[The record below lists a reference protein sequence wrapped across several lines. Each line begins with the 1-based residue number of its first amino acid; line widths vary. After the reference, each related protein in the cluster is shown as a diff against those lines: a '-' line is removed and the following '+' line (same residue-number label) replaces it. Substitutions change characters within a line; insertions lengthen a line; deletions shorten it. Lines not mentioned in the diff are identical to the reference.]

1 MKTTGNRFR
10 ATRGAGLKVAAGLP
24 LLMGLGAPV
33 MAQDVSE
40 LERRLEALQA
50 EVAALKSEKADSK
63 SDSAKDSP
71 YVLRDGAGF
80 KIGDTT
86 LTFGGFVKADIVAG
100 SNGDGSKNNYVLGQP
115 RNFAALARNGKKDWG
130 VGFSARETRLSFGTA
145 TANMGGDTLRTY
157 VEMDFNQGADDGGNE
172 FVSNSYQPRLRQAF
186 GSWKGWTIGQ
196 TYSTFTDLSVM
207 PEILNQG
214 KQAAFMHVRQPL
226 VRYTM
231 AAPGGSLMMA
241 LENPEDGGND
251 QSIPDVA
258 LRYNLKTGHGHYSL
272 ALLGRQLETDEDK
285 KVAGA
290 VSVSALIKTFGK
302 DDLRLQ
308 YSYGAIGRYM
318 GLYAYPD
325 VNASPADEV
334 EEFNAQ
340 GLTAAYRHHWS
351 SSLRSNLVL
360 SHTEAVD
367 DAFAAPGT
375 RGDLDS
381 ATSTQVNLLWQAAPK
396 VTYGIEYAYW
406 DFDHA
411 QIKGS
416 DQYQQVMLSAKF
428 DF

>member
-10 ATRGAGLKVAAGLP
+10 VIRGTGLKVAAGLP

-33 MAQDVSE
+33 LAQDVSE

-50 EVAALKSEKADSK
+50 EVAALKSN
-63 SDSAKDSP
+63 AKESP
-71 YVLRDGAGF
+71 FVLKDGAGF

-100 SNGDGSKNNYVLGQP
+100 SDGDGSKNNYVLGQP
-115 RNFAALARNGKKDWG
+115 KNFAALARGGDNDWG
-130 VGFSARETRLSFGTA
+130 IGFSARETRLSLATA
-145 TANMGGDTLRTY
+145 TANVGGDTLHTY
-157 VEMDFNQGADDGGNE
+157 LEMDFNQGADDGGNE

-207 PEILNQG
+207 PEVLNQG

-251 QSIPDVA
+251 QSIPDFA
-258 LRYNLKTGHGHYSL
+258 ARYNLKTGYGHYSL
-272 ALLGRQLETDEDK
+272 ALLGRQLETDNDETLT
-285 KVAGA
+285 GA
-290 VSVSALIKTFGK
+290 VSVSALIKTFGQ

-308 YSYGAIGRYM
+308 YSYGALGRYM
-318 GLYAYPD
+318 GLRTYVDVAASEEPD
-325 VNASPADEV
+325 AEPFMV
-334 EEFNAQ
+334 Q
-340 GLTAAYRHHWS
+340 GVTAAYRHFWTPEW
-351 SSLRSNLVL
+351 RSNFIL
-360 SHTEAVD
+360 SHTETVD
-367 DAFAAPGT
+367 DYEGAAPT
-375 RGDLDS
+375 NDLDS
-381 ATSTQVNLLWQAAPK
+381 ATSAQVNLLWQAHK
-396 VTYGIEYAYW
+396 KITYGIEYAYW
-406 DFDHA
+406 DFSRYNV
-411 QIKGS
+411 KGS
-416 DQYQQVMLSAKF
+416 DTYQQVMLSAKF